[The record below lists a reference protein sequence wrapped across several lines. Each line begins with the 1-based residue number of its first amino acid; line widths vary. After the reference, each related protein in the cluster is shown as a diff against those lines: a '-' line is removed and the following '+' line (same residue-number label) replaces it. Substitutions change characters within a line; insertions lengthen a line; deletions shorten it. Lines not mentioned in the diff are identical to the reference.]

1 MGNSE
6 RFDANWDAIP
16 EAPAAEDD
24 DIDELTLARRRDSAA
39 AEGDFEETL
48 FNLQDRALRENA
60 KRRQNRRK
68 PTAAGQRPAGRPQ
81 GGSGQQAPHGAGQA
95 GQGPTTPRGVA
106 VMSNSVHSIGRR
118 KKSLI
123 RRSEPQLV
131 ATSLN
136 AMRLMLA
143 LLFRVRAKSDHG
155 FEEVKLSIAEL
166 GRTIGL
172 AYRMSREMA
181 EELLQSLNSV
191 DFTCRSDTGR
201 FVTAPFM
208 GISEL
213 DESGTTACLQLND
226 NLEPYLLNLQKN
238 YRQLLP
244 SVLELQSVRSML
256 LYILARRYINLR
268 WLHRPRVPFAE
279 LLSAMQ
285 VREQT
290 PWAAF
295 HKDYLKPAVAEINR
309 RTELRIEYCP
319 ERGGHRKRGEIET
332 VRFEVA
338 EKVGRKSVDAEQA
351 VAGADQGACKVLI
364 EPRKPVEVRP

>member
-1 MGNSE
+1 
-6 RFDANWDAIP
+6 
-16 EAPAAEDD
+16 
-24 DIDELTLARRRDSAA
+24 
-39 AEGDFEETL
+39 
-48 FNLQDRALRENA
+48 
-60 KRRQNRRK
+60 
-68 PTAAGQRPAGRPQ
+68 
-81 GGSGQQAPHGAGQA
+81 
-95 GQGPTTPRGVA
+95 
-106 VMSNSVHSIGRR
+106 
-118 KKSLI
+118 
-123 RRSEPQLV
+123 
-131 ATSLN
+131 
-136 AMRLMLA
+136 MRLLLV
-143 LLFRVRAKSDHG
+143 LLFRVRAKSDHD
-155 FEEVKLSIAEL
+155 FEEVRLSIAEL

-172 AYRMSREMA
+172 AYRMTREMA

-191 DFTCRSDTGR
+191 HFTCRSDAGR

-256 LYILARRYINLR
+256 LYILVRKQIGLR
-268 WLHRPRVPFAE
+268 WLRCLHVPFAE

-295 HKDYLKPAVAEINR
+295 HKDYLKPAVAEINL
-309 RTELRIEYCP
+309 RTELRIGYCP
-319 ERGGHRKRGEIET
+319 ERGGHRKRGEIEA

-338 EKVGRKSVDAEQA
+338 EKVERKSVDAEQEA
-351 VAGADQGACKVLI
+351 AGEDQGARKVQI
-364 EPRKPVEVRP
+364 EPRKPVVVRP